1 MFPLPVIKPQLKV
14 FPLPVTKKHLNVIK
28 HQLNVFL
35 LPVITHQLKV
45 FPVNTRLHKIQATVT
60 QHLHAL
66 PRMMTSH
73 YLVYLLNPNCQAIA
87 KCIGETEEVKQ
98 LDKLRTTLKTKKI
111 LKKQNTLKSIVLYRY
126 LLAKVRLN
134 VMQARRNYEN
144 LLSRHEKEFY
154 LTVARFQVMTTIPQH
169 GTTMECC
176 WIVRIHVIE
185 SCSVES

>member
-28 HQLNVFL
+28 HQLKVFL

-111 LKKQNTLKSIVLYRY
+111 LKKQNTLKSIELYRY

-154 LTVARFQVMTTIPQH
+154 LTVAVFQVMTTIPQH